1 MLVQVFVP
9 PDVTQ
14 PPRRVR
20 GPTYPAHKKTSVRE
34 ALLKLFQD
42 RMQRGQ
48 TFRQLTR
55 TALQP
60 ELQAIV
66 RKLTGDDPAEI
77 ALNRAGERTS
87 YCNVLRYIFENEFR
101 KGGITT
107 RPGARSSAGR
117 GSPARGFAKILAKAE
132 SLDEPVENT
141 DSNSLD
147 DDIRDNDEW
156 ADTHDNADL
165 RFANIPTKSESLDE
179 PVDNTDSNTL
189 DDDIRDDDEWATKDD
204 ADISPFQYPW
214 KEYFIVDDN
223 PDDDWNFDN

>member
-42 RMQRGQ
+42 RMQRGH
-48 TFRQLTR
+48 TQLTR

-101 KGGITT
+101 KGAITT

-132 SLDEPVENT
+132 SLDEPVDNT
-141 DSNSLD
+141 DSNS
-147 DDIRDNDEW
+147 
-156 ADTHDNADL
+156 
-165 RFANIPTKSESLDE
+165 
-179 PVDNTDSNTL
+179 L

-223 PDDDWNFDN
+223 PDDDWNLDN

>member
-1 MLVQVFVP
+1 MFVP

-101 KGGITT
+101 KGAITT
-107 RPGARSSAGR
+107 PPALVRALDAGLQRGGSPRSSPRPRA
-117 GSPARGFAKILAKAE
+117 LM
-132 SLDEPVENT
+132 SL
-141 DSNSLD
+141 
-147 DDIRDNDEW
+147 
-156 ADTHDNADL
+156 
-165 RFANIPTKSESLDE
+165 
-179 PVDNTDSNTL
+179 
-189 DDDIRDDDEWATKDD
+189 
-204 ADISPFQYPW
+204 
-214 KEYFIVDDN
+214 
-223 PDDDWNFDN
+223 